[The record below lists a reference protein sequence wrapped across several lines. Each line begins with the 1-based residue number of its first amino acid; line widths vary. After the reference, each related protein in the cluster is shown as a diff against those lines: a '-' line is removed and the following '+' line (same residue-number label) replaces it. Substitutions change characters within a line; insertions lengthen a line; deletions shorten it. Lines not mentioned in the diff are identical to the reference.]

1 MQINPSGSSGSSG
14 GDGMTASLEDRILS
28 ARPMGMM
35 AVLLSASGMERYP
48 AGR

>member
-1 MQINPSGSSGSSG
+1 MINPSGSSGSN
-14 GDGMTASLEDRILS
+14 GDSGMTASLEDRVLS
-28 ARPMGMM
+28 ARPMGLM